1 MGLEVATY
9 LADLNAAW
17 PLGTDQKSTADD
29 HLRLIKAVLQTS
41 FPNYSSATTAS
52 ASGSFTGT
60 LTGFTANPTGTFRW
74 IKSGG
79 VATLYTTAS
88 ISATSNSA
96 SMTLT
101 GIPAA
106 ITPAA
111 TANGLAIPLT
121 EILDNGLVL
130 YGFVGI
136 SSTGVFN
143 FGKAVVSGANLLA
156 AFGNFTASGVKG
168 VALFCITY
176 PLS

>member
-29 HLRLIKAVLQTS
+29 HLRLIKTVLQTS

-79 VATLYTTAS
+79 IATLYTAANITG
-88 ISATSNSA
+88 TSNA
-96 SMTLT
+96 VTMTLT

-111 TANGLAIPLT
+111 SAGLLGIPVGDV
-121 EILDNGLVL
+121 IDVGNAQC
-130 YGFVGI
+130 GFI
-136 SSTGVFN
+136 SINSSGVFT
-143 FGKAVVSGANLLA
+143 FGRLVVSGTTVQVQY
-156 AFGNFTASGVKG
+156 GSFTASGTKG
-168 VALFCITY
+168 VGLLCVTY